1 MSVRVGQVDLSW
13 FPYEPPGT
21 TLGAALRSEHAVMVE
36 PPYTHREGLLAQEIL
51 EAATPLAA
59 RSARML
65 LEPVGRGRPRRRASV
80 GVTTSNAWADAYGTA
95 YPGPPNLEV
104 VLPLV
109 WAAVLREGPT
119 TLGGGRHLVAH
130 AADHEAHG
138 RPRRVLALRVV
149 PMPGAVGPADDVEQ
163 VFQFAW
169 ARLTWPV
176 RDECDDDDDDE
187 GAEGAD
193 GHAETVPESVVWDPL
208 PTTLDELAHD
218 RDEALP

>member
-21 TLGAALRSEHAVMVE
+21 TLAAALRSEHAVMVE
-36 PPYTHREGLLAQEIL
+36 PPYTYREGLRSQEVL
-51 EAATPLAA
+51 DAATPLAA

-65 LEPVGRGRPRRRASV
+65 LEPVGRGRPRRRATV
-80 GVTTSNAWADAYGTA
+80 DVTTSNAWVDGYGTA
-95 YPGPPNLEV
+95 YPGPPHLEV

-109 WAAVLREGPT
+109 WTDSVLRDGPT
-119 TLGGGRHLVAH
+119 TLDGGRHLVAH
-130 AADHEAHG
+130 TADHVSHG

-149 PMPGAVGPADDVEQ
+149 PMPGASGPADDAEQ

-176 RDECDDDDDDE
+176 RDEWLDDDDD
-187 GAEGAD
+187 AD
-193 GHAETVPESVVWDPL
+193 GPGGAVPESVVWDPL
-208 PTTLDELAHD
+208 PTTLDELAPD
-218 RDEALP
+218 DDQAPR